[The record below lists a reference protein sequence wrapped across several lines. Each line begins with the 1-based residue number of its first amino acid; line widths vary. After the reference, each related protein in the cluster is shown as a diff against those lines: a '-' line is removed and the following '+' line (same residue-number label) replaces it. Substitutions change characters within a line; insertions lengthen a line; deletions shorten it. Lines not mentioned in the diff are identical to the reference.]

1 MIIIARPIRADMTEQ
16 LQPARWKGL
25 PDDLSPCCLLVCLPP
40 ASVHFHA
47 WRSRWRLLFVIEQS
61 SILVIV
67 IWIWI
72 IWGVM
77 VQRCLTYE
85 QDLRVFLTGRL
96 LSVVLWRGPSAAA
109 ADQVSIDSFII
120 ERRWKMIPSCRPF
133 GLWALL
139 LSLLR
144 DPLTFPTHKPG
155 SSSELEGVCVCV
167 PPSSAWGQMRLME
180 SSPVGSGPTIC
191 CVAGPSV
198 SAALAAFGLFSVW
211 ECERNLRWHAA
222 DRLTW
227 ESGAFLWG
235 DRSICQVTMRLSHL
249 ENQPWVSHCPVYIIF
264 ICSVHTLT
272 NLSEAGT
279 SSLFTRLNY

>member
-1 MIIIARPIRADMTEQ
+1 MWADMTE
-16 LQPARWKGL
+16 LDYLGCDGPTVSNMWTG
-25 PDDLSPCCLLVCLPP
+25 LVCVFNRTPSLGCVVTRTEC
-40 ASVHFHA
+40 SSS
-47 WRSRWRLLFVIEQS
+47 RSGFYW
-61 SILVIV
+61 
-67 IWIWI
+67 
-72 IWGVM
+72 
-77 VQRCLTYE
+77 
-85 QDLRVFLTGRL
+85 
-96 LSVVLWRGPSAAA
+96 
-109 ADQVSIDSFII
+109 FIYHWATV
-120 ERRWKMIPSCRPF
+120 EDDPGLQTF

-144 DPLTFPTHKPG
+144 DPLTFPTHRPG

-264 ICSVHTLT
+264 ICSVHMLT